1 MIKNIDYLKYL
12 VLFGKVID
20 IEIIG
25 NDELK
30 RVTGGIST
38 LGVIAVFALIIFI
51 SGVIEGFTN
60 PGRCNN

>member
-1 MIKNIDYLKYL
+1 M
-12 VLFGKVID
+12 LFGKVID

-25 NDELK
+25 NEELK

-38 LGVIAVFALIIFI
+38 LGVIAVLALIIFI